1 MNVRVKICGII
12 NNEDAHAAV
21 EYGADALGFVFAKS
35 PRQVTKE
42 HARDIVKNLPPFV
55 SPVGVFVD
63 EQIDTLKEICDFCG
77 IQTVQLH
84 GNEQPSYLK
93 ELEGYKLIKA
103 FRVKEEEDLKP
114 LANYKPHAFLLDSY
128 VKGVMGGTGVPFKWE
143 IARQA
148 HKYGIIILSGGLT
161 PENVKEAIQ
170 MVKPYAVDVSSGV
183 EASPGKKDKLLMKQ
197 FIENAK
203 ERMRED
209 G

>member
-1 MNVRVKICGII
+1 MNMRVKICGIT

-103 FRVKEEEDLKP
+103 FRVKEEDDLKQ

-128 VKGVMGGTGVPFKWE
+128 VKGVMGGTGVSFNWE

-148 HKYGIIILSGGLT
+148 HKYGTIILSGGLT
-161 PENVKEAIQ
+161 PKNVKEAIQ

-183 EASPGKKDKLLMKQ
+183 ESSPGKKDKSLVKR
-197 FIENAK
+197 FIANAK
-203 ERMRED
+203 E
-209 G
+209 